1 MPRWLYWV
9 FALGSGL
16 ALPFAFSPTEWWLLA
31 PLSIGTLYALLH
43 RATPKQALFIGWLF
57 GLGYFGIGVH
67 WVYHSLH
74 LFGAA
79 IAPLAALLTLLF
91 VLVMTVFPALTTY
104 VWASLRHSNSALV
117 NVLLFAALWALAEL
131 LRGKVLDGFPWILV
145 GYSQTTG
152 PLGNLAPIVGVYG
165 ISFLVVLLAA
175 SCVVIASAALRQK
188 LVALALVVLPL
199 CLSFFA
205 SGKNF
210 SSPEGEPVRVRMV
223 QANIA
228 QEMKFSAERLRKS
241 LNEYT
246 DLTQKEGLE
255 EVDLVIWPGK
265 IYNAVKQLGGKQQTY
280 RKRHLVPFGEYMP
293 LRFILDFAAKFIV
306 IPMSD
311 LAAGTGTHEPME
323 LQGVRWGI
331 SICYEDVYGEEM
343 RDLLP
348 ASQVLLN
355 VSNDA
360 WFGNS
365 AAPHQHEQKARMRA
379 REFARPL
386 VRVTNTG
393 VSSAIDER
401 GRVLGRIAHNTAGVL
416 DIDVQPQSG
425 WTPYARTG
433 NWPVFLLSMAIL
445 FLVLFRRRSAVV
457 DIRRS

>member
-1 MPRWLYWV
+1 
-9 FALGSGL
+9 
-16 ALPFAFSPTEWWLLA
+16 
-31 PLSIGTLYALLH
+31 
-43 RATPKQALFIGWLF
+43 
-57 GLGYFGIGVH
+57 
-67 WVYHSLH
+67 
-74 LFGAA
+74 
-79 IAPLAALLTLLF
+79 
-91 VLVMTVFPALTTY
+91 
-104 VWASLRHSNSALV
+104 
-117 NVLLFAALWALAEL
+117 
-131 LRGKVLDGFPWILV
+131 
-145 GYSQTTG
+145 
-152 PLGNLAPIVGVYG
+152 
-165 ISFLVVLLAA
+165 
-175 SCVVIASAALRQK
+175 
-188 LVALALVVLPL
+188 
-199 CLSFFA
+199 
-205 SGKNF
+205 
-210 SSPEGEPVRVRMV
+210 MV

-255 EVDLVIWPGK
+255 EVDLVIWPETAIPTFFERITDSMQPFVDEMENFGVDVVSGGFERSEGK

-457 DIRRS
+457 DIRRCRYQPTCSRAIG